1 MSSVKVLQRTSEYVV
16 EWAEH
21 DADSRRRDESLIEM
35 ELLRIVRFRIE
46 GARRVEPTP
55 ADTTDPEAMVG
66 ELPF

>member
-1 MSSVKVLQRTSEYVV
+1 MSGVKVLQRTSEYVV

-21 DADSRRRDESLIEM
+21 DADSRRDKSVTEM

-55 ADTTDPEAMVG
+55 ADATDPEAMLG